1 MGQRP
6 PIANPLARELIARI
20 RIDIAAAWEQ
30 IEAGRAIL
38 ARSAWLIARWREQ
51 ARGGEPSLVPQS
63 GRTSVAGVFIELVE
77 ERRPPRR
84 AVRRD
89 RRAYA
94 AAARA
99 RAREAQGQQPL
110 A

>member
-1 MGQRP
+1 MGQSP

-20 RIDIAAAWEQ
+20 RADIEAAWEQ

-38 ARSAWLIARWREQ
+38 ARSAWLIARWRAQ
-51 ARGGEPSLVPQS
+51 ARAGEPSPVPQR
-63 GRTSVAGVFIELVE
+63 GRASVAGMFIEVAE
-77 ERRPPRR
+77 DRRPPRR
-84 AVRRD
+84 AARRD

-99 RAREAQGQQPL
+99 RAREAQGQHPL

>member
-1 MGQRP
+1 MGQSP

-20 RIDIAAAWEQ
+20 RADIAAAWEQ

-38 ARSAWLIARWREQ
+38 TRSAWLLKRWREQ
-51 ARGGEPSLVPQS
+51 ARGGDRSLYPQS
-63 GRTSVAGVFIELVE
+63 GRESVAGMFIEVAE

-94 AAARA
+94 AVTRA
-99 RAREAQGQQPL
+99 RARETRPQAL
-110 A
+110 V